1 MARSQPLWPW
11 GPLDLGMA
19 RLVKQ
24 GYYSAVT
31 YIDQQVG
38 RLLEM
43 VDNNTVVV
51 VTSDHGWSLGEH
63 GEWAKFSNYEETTRV
78 PLIMA
83 FPGAL
88 TNFTSVDVEQ
98 ESDEW
103 TSCDNSVHLECRA
116 RLLEVHKRKAGTE
129 VTSLVEL
136 VDLFPTLVD
145 LANLPPL
152 PICPQSS
159 AKVQLC
165 TEGRSLLPLLLQNEK
180 DILSKP
186 ALSQYPRPSLMPTN
200 TSDLPR
206 EASIST

>member
-1 MARSQPLWPW
+1 
-11 GPLDLGMA
+11 MA

-43 VDNNTVVV
+43 VDNNTMVV

-88 TNFTSVDVEQ
+88 TNFTPVDVEQ
-98 ESDEW
+98 ETDNW
-103 TSCDNSVHLECRA
+103 TSCDNSVHL
-116 RLLEVHKRKAGTE
+116 
-129 VTSLVEL
+129 
-136 VDLFPTLVD
+136 D
-145 LANLPPL
+145 LALND
-152 PICPQSS
+152 
-159 AKVQLC
+159 
-165 TEGRSLLPLLLQNEK
+165 TF
-180 DILSKP
+180 
-186 ALSQYPRPSLMPTN
+186 
-200 TSDLPR
+200 
-206 EASIST
+206 